1 LAPLIANAPRA
12 RTFRQCRTAAD
23 SLLLACARD
32 VLAVLARRGYRR
44 REPAV
49 HLPIRVTLA
58 VVMAQRNVK
67 PKDLAEHVG
76 ITESNLSLLKQ
87 GRVKGVRFET
97 LEKICDYL
105 DCEPG
110 DILAREKKG

>member
-1 LAPLIANAPRA
+1 M
-12 RTFRQCRTAAD
+12 
-23 SLLLACARD
+23 
-32 VLAVLARRGYRR
+32 
-44 REPAV
+44 
-49 HLPIRVTLA
+49 PIKVTLA

-67 PKDLAEHVG
+67 SKDLAEYVG

-87 GRVKGVRFET
+87 GHVKGVRFDT

-110 DILAREKKG
+110 DILARQRKQER

>member
-1 LAPLIANAPRA
+1 MAIK
-12 RTFRQCRTAAD
+12 
-23 SLLLACARD
+23 
-32 VLAVLARRGYRR
+32 
-44 REPAV
+44 
-49 HLPIRVTLA
+49 VTLA

-67 PKDLAEHVG
+67 SKDLAEHVG

-87 GRVKGVRFET
+87 GKVKGVRFDT

-110 DILAREKKG
+110 DIIGRDKPA